1 MHEKLF
7 FLQVQAELRILQ
19 QASREIGKIDTY
31 LVYYNNNYAA
41 PLLLLTPP
49 LYLVSSDVS
58 QETVDSTAA
67 FLFNLFIGEPQL
79 TRANAEE
86 IRRTLGPFPASAA
99 TKAST
104 TVKNILTYLPKD
116 SPFTSSSQETSSTSD
131 KQIQMKKK
139 EFGHNISFKFDTET
153 SLVTGDGDHVKSKL
167 SNQTG
172 YDSLSEDESTVVAN
186 GDTNIFTQT
195 ILSGMQQTIRKP
207 DKKKAVTKK
216 QPVVESRSTPVLPYS
231 GEWLKA
237 QCKEVVRGGHM
248 QLSGQE
254 LYLAI
259 FEQLSSGQENEA
271 IENDVSCIE
280 ILIFV
285 AAHKLYTSLS

>member
-1 MHEKLF
+1 M
-7 FLQVQAELRILQ
+7 
-19 QASREIGKIDTY
+19 SRWRLI
-31 LVYYNNNYAA
+31 
-41 PLLLLTPP
+41 LLLLTPP
-49 LYLVSSDVS
+49 LYSVSSDVS

-67 FLFNLFIGEPQL
+67 FLFNLFIEEPQL

-104 TVKNILTYLPKD
+104 TVKSILTYLPKN
-116 SPFTSSSQETSSTSD
+116 SSFTSSTQEASLATSD
-131 KQIQMKKK
+131 EKIQMNKK

-153 SLVTGDGDHVKSKL
+153 LLVTGDGDLVKSKL
-167 SNQTG
+167 FNQGG

-207 DKKKAVTKK
+207 DKKKAATKQQLVT
-216 QPVVESRSTPVLPYS
+216 QSHSTPVLPYS

-254 LYLAI
+254 LYMAI
-259 FEQLSSGQENEA
+259 FEHLSSGQEND
-271 IENDVSCIE
+271 IENDVSCIDPH
-280 ILIFV
+280 INLR
-285 AAHKLYTSLS
+285 AHKQYLSLPYSWWSCWDSLS